1 MRIKRARIQNFR
13 CLRDVEIAFDS
24 VTTFIGPN
32 GVGKSTVLRALDWF
46 FNGSVLTDDDVLS
59 GAARRWIQVE
69 VEFDSLTA
77 ADRDMLGKY
86 APAARGTVTVW
97 RTWEDGTDKMTGKA
111 LAFGP
116 FEEIRSLAGSAAKKA
131 KYSELRASRPELGL
145 PAWTSAGTAETAM
158 SDWEHEHREHLEESE
173 VSGTH
178 FFGFA
183 GQGLM
188 SGLFDYVLVTA
199 DLRAGEEA
207 KDSRTS
213 MLGRILERTVDR
225 TAADGRLQ
233 DLSTRYLQEQ
243 VSIHDEHFGPQL
255 EVISRQLSDAVTA
268 FTQGRLVRIST
279 VNTSPKPQRV
289 QFSVSILDH
298 LTETRVD
305 RQGHGFQRAL
315 LIATLKLLADH
326 GAAAGQQGVI
336 CLAIEEP
343 ELFQHPVQARA
354 FASVLRRL
362 AEDARQQIQ
371 VTYATH
377 SPFFIEATHFPQVR
391 RVSRGAGA
399 AEVPAVGILRVTPEQ
414 LIRHLDGLVDPA
426 DVRRRMDSVC
436 IEKLPEALF
445 AEAVVL
451 TEGTTE
457 QGVIEGCAE
466 RDDGTPLAIDGI
478 VVVAVGGKGGF
489 LLAHSI
495 LTLLGIPCY
504 VIFDGDKGIGERKRR
519 NAAKD
524 EDPVKLESDMRAAV
538 EKSRKD
544 NREILRFLGANE
556 DDWPLTGAYAGYAV
570 FEVDLE
576 AELAA
581 SWPAW
586 AESSKSLIAAG
597 VGFPGKHG
605 PTYRRATVNAADKV
619 PDVRRDGLLRDP
631 AVPAAVRVDRGG
643 SVAAAVG

>member
-1 MRIKRARIQNFR
+1 VQIKRARIQNFR
-13 CLRDVEIAFDS
+13 CLQDVEIAFDL

-46 FNGSVLTDDDVLS
+46 FNGGVLTEDDVLS
-59 GAARRWIQVE
+59 GAGRRWIQVE
-69 VEFDSLTA
+69 VEFGDLTETDRA
-77 ADRDMLGKY
+77 ALGKY
-86 APAARGTVTVW
+86 APGTRDTVTVW
-97 RTWEDGTDKMTGKA
+97 RTWEGGADKMTGKA

-116 FEEIRSLAGSAAKKA
+116 FEEIRSVQGAAARKGM
-131 KYSELRASRPELGL
+131 YNELRAARPGLGL
-145 PAWTSAGTAETAM
+145 PAWTNAGAAEGVM
-158 SDWEHEHREHLEESE
+158 SGWEHEHPDQLHESE

-199 DLRAGEEA
+199 DLRASEEA
-207 KDSRTS
+207 QDSKTS
-213 MLGRILERTVDR
+213 LLGRILERTVDR
-225 TAADGRLQ
+225 AAADSELQ
-233 DLSTRYLQEQ
+233 ELSARFLQEQ
-243 VSIHDEHFGPQL
+243 DAIRGEHLGPQL
-255 EVISRQLSDAVTA
+255 EEVSRRLSDAVAA
-268 FTQGRLVRIST
+268 FTPGRSVKIST
-279 VNTSPKPQRV
+279 VNTDPRPHRV

-315 LIATLKLLADH
+315 LIAALKLLADH

-362 AEDARQQIQ
+362 AEDERQQIQ

-377 SPFFIEATHFPQVR
+377 SPFFLEAAHFPQVR
-391 RVSRGAGA
+391 RVSREAGSGGAPP
-399 AEVPAVGILRVTPEQ
+399 VSLLRVTPEQ
-414 LIRHLDGLVDPA
+414 LTRRLDGFIGPVD
-426 DVRRRMDSVC
+426 VQRRMGSLC

-451 TEGTTE
+451 VEGTTE
-457 QGVIEGCAE
+457 QAIIEGSAE
-466 RDDGTPLAIDGI
+466 RDGTPLAIDGV

-489 LLAHSI
+489 LLPHAI

-504 VIFDGDKGIGERKRR
+504 VIFDGDKGIGERMRR
-519 NAAKD
+519 NARPDA
-524 EDPVKLESDMRAAV
+524 DPAKLEADILAV
-538 EKSRKD
+538 VDKSRGD
-544 NREILRFLGANE
+544 NREILRFLGE
-556 DDWPLTGAYAGYAV
+556 TQDDWPATSVSATYAV

-576 AELAA
+576 AQLRET
-581 SWPAW
+581 WPAW
-586 AESSKSLIAAG
+586 TQAHQDLVTSGA
-597 VGFPGKHG
+597 GFPGKHG
-605 PTYRRATVNAADKV
+605 PTYRQATIDAREKA
-619 PDVRRDGLLRDP
+619 PDVFQEILTAGRALRYG
-631 AVPAAVRVDRGG
+631 A
-643 SVAAAVG
+643 